1 MLTYMLMR
9 MCSALVKIL
18 PSRLVY
24 LVAVLAGEGFYWLWR
39 EKSRITLQN
48 MARVLGLPPDHP
60 QVKLVARRSMRNYTK
75 YLAEFLRLRHLPPGE
90 IARAVRQVRGWE
102 HLEQALA
109 HGKGVIFVSGHF
121 GNWDVGAAFLART
134 FKVTVVA
141 DTFRPPR
148 LNELVQGIRRHTGI
162 EVIDV
167 DGSARKLFRVLR
179 RNQIVGLLIDRPVDS
194 SGVEVT
200 FFGQRTNMPAGAAA
214 LALKTSAV
222 VVPMGMWRNPD
233 NTYSGVIAPPIVP
246 ASTGNFEQDVQAL
259 MQKIVQG
266 LEGIIRLHPDQWYM
280 FRPMWPGVPVRPA
293 EHGLLEAPGP
303 AAQPE
308 AGAGLA

>member
-1 MLTYMLMR
+1 MR
-9 MCSALVKIL
+9 VCSALVKVL

-24 LVAVLAGEGFYWLWR
+24 LVAVIAGEAFYWLWR
-39 EKSRITLQN
+39 EKSRVTLQN
-48 MARVLGLPPDHP
+48 MAQVLGLPPDHP

-75 YLAEFLRLRHLPPGE
+75 YLVEFLRLRHVPPE
-90 IARAVRQVRGWE
+90 DIARAVRQVRGWE
-102 HLEQALA
+102 NLERALA
-109 HGKGVIFVSGHF
+109 YGKGVIFVSGHF

-162 EVIDV
+162 DVIDV
-167 DGSARKLFRVLR
+167 DGAARKLFRVLR

-194 SGVEVT
+194 GGVEVI

-222 VVPMGMWRNPD
+222 VVPMGMWRNRD
-233 NTYSGVIAPPIVP
+233 NSYSGVIAPPIVP
-246 ASTGNFEQDVQAL
+246 VSTGNFEQDVQAL
-259 MQKIVQG
+259 MQQIVQG

-280 FRPMWPGVPVRPA
+280 FRPMWPNAPFQPA
-293 EHGLLEAPGP
+293 AAGLLEAPGP
-303 AAQPE
+303 AQPE
-308 AGAGLA
+308 AGTGLA